1 MSSSEHNEKR
11 QTPRLQPFVTAC
23 QVEDGARR
31 LRGWLTDLSLKGA
44 RVAIEQALPP
54 VGGSVTI
61 EVRFGRRPPAR
72 LQCRV
77 KWVQP
82 APDPSETGNFGVTFE
97 GLDAERQSLLKAVID
112 EFQQR
117 AAAL

>member
-1 MSSSEHNEKR
+1 MSPSDHNEKR

-23 QVEDGARR
+23 QVDDGARR

-44 RVAIEQALPP
+44 RVAIEQELPP
-54 VGGSVTI
+54 VGGAVTI

-72 LQCRV
+72 LSCRV
-77 KWVQP
+77 KWAQP
-82 APDPSETGNFGVTFE
+82 APDPSETATFGVTFE
-97 GLDAERQSLLKAVID
+97 GLDPERQALLRTVIE

>member
-1 MSSSEHNEKR
+1 MSSSDTREKR

-23 QVEDGARR
+23 QVEDGPRR

-44 RVAIEQALPP
+44 RVAIEQELPP
-54 VGGSVTI
+54 VGGTVTI
-61 EVRFGRRPPAR
+61 EVRFGRRPATR

-77 KWVQP
+77 KWTQP
-82 APDPSETGNFGVTFE
+82 APDPSETASFGVTFE
-97 GLDAERQSLLKAVID
+97 ELDAERQALLRAVID